1 MPSATRS
8 ARATS
13 PPPGRTRAA
22 PGRPERLRAA
32 ALDLFAAQGYR
43 AATVDEIGERA
54 GIKGPS
60 VYKHVR
66 SKQDLLVEI
75 VVGAVD
81 GLLAAQR
88 AAIRSAPGVREQLRR
103 AVEAHVRFHAEH
115 PREASVSDR
124 ELDNLPEP
132 HRSAVLRKRARHDR
146 RLRRLVE
153 AGVQE
158 GVFDVAAPRL
168 AAAAILDMGRGV
180 AGWFRPGGPVSPDEL
195 AGRYADLAL
204 RMVGARRSARKR

>member
-8 ARATS
+8 ARPTS

-22 PGRPERLRAA
+22 LGRPERLRAA

-132 HRSAVLRKRARHDR
+132 HRSAVLRKRAQHDR

-180 AGWFRPGGPVSPDEL
+180 AGRFRPGGPVSPDEL